1 MNMRNVFA
9 SMALI
14 SLAACGGGGGS
25 GSSAPAASTSQPAA
39 APATSNNS
47 PAAAPS
53 STATAD
59 LGLADRLYKGDARTP
74 NGFDVEARPSNV
86 FGTLSTRHLKNT
98 DFATGPQ
105 GAGATFEVC
114 TNDMAQA
121 LAWSET
127 QSTWNGMYS
136 DLVEVRGDSRMF
148 EIIRVPRF
156 DVTAMLRHR
165 VFRCDYLDRSGS
177 DLRADIGNAGSFNQ
191 RPLNESE
198 FERLGEYLWQFTMYN
213 NSDHVVASSSTAT
226 VGGSL
231 VHTIR
236 MGQLVRGAAGTCDTV
251 QIMDWTHT
259 MNTTS
264 GAISRELTNVRSFR
278 AQSASGSTSICS

>member
-1 MNMRNVFA
+1 MNMRNLFA
-9 SMALI
+9 AMAMI
-14 SLAACGGGGGS
+14 TLAACGGGGGS

-39 APATSNNS
+39 APVTTNT
-47 PAAAPS
+47 PPVAASS
-53 STATAD
+53 STAPAD
-59 LGLADRLYKGDARTP
+59 LGLADRLYKGDSRTP

-86 FGTLSTRHLKNT
+86 YGTLSTRHLKNT

-105 GAGATFEVC
+105 SAGPTFEVC

-121 LAWSET
+121 IAWSET

-136 DLVEVRGDSRMF
+136 DLVEVRGDSRLF
-148 EIIRVPRF
+148 EVIRVPRF
-156 DVTAMLRHR
+156 DSTAMLRHR

-177 DLRADIGNAGSFNQ
+177 DLRADIGAAGSFNQ
-191 RPLNESE
+191 RPLNADELE
-198 FERLGEYLWQFTMYN
+198 QLGEYLWQFTMYN
-213 NSDHVVASSSTAT
+213 NSDFVVASSSTAT

-236 MGQLVRGAAGTCDTV
+236 MAQLVRGAVGSCDTV

-259 MNTTS
+259 MNTAS
-264 GAISRELTNVRSFR
+264 GAIVRELTNVRSFR
-278 AQSASGSTSICS
+278 AQSASGSTSICG

>member
-1 MNMRNVFA
+1 
-9 SMALI
+9 MAMI
-14 SLAACGGGGGS
+14 TLAACGGGGGGS
-25 GSSAPAASTSQPAA
+25 GSAAPAATSQPAA
-39 APATSNNS
+39 APQTTSAP

-53 STATAD
+53 TANAD
-59 LGLADRLYKGDARTP
+59 LDLADRLYKGNSRTP
-74 NGFDVEARPSNV
+74 NGFDVETRPSNV
-86 FGTLSTRHLKNT
+86 YGTLSTRHLKNT

-105 GAGATFEVC
+105 AAGPTFEVC

-127 QSTWNGMYS
+127 QATWNGMYS

-148 EIIRVPRF
+148 EVIRVPRF

-177 DLRADIGNAGSFNQ
+177 DLRADAGAAGSFNQ

-198 FERLGEYLWQFTMYN
+198 FEKLGEYLWQFTMYN
-213 NSDHVVASSSTAT
+213 NSDYVVSSSSTAT

-236 MGQLVRGAAGTCDTV
+236 MGQLVRGTAGTCDSIR
-251 QIMDWTHT
+251 IMDWTHT
-259 MNTTS
+259 MNTTT
-264 GAISRELTNVRSFR
+264 GVITRELADVRSFR
-278 AQSASGSTSICS
+278 AQSSSGSTALCAG

>member
-1 MNMRNVFA
+1 MNMRNLFA
-9 SMALI
+9 TVALM

-25 GSSAPAASTSQPAA
+25 GSAAPAATSQPAA
-39 APATSNNS
+39 VPATSSN
-47 PAAAPS
+47 PPPVVPS
-53 STATAD
+53 TTANAD
-59 LGLADRLYKGDARTP
+59 LGLADRLYKGDSRTP

-86 FGTLSTRHLKNT
+86 YGTLSTRHLKNT

-105 GAGATFEVC
+105 SAGPTFEVC

-121 LAWSET
+121 ISWSET

-148 EIIRVPRF
+148 EVIRVPRF
-156 DVTAMLRHR
+156 DSTAMLRHR

-177 DLRADIGNAGSFNQ
+177 DLRTDIGAAGSFNQ
-191 RPLNESE
+191 RPLNADELE
-198 FERLGEYLWQFTMYN
+198 KLGEYLWQFTMFN
-213 NSDHVVASSSTAT
+213 NSDFAVASSSTAT

-236 MGQLVRGAAGTCDTV
+236 MGQLVRGAVGSCDSV
-251 QIMDWTHT
+251 QVVDWTHT
-259 MNTTS
+259 MNTTT
-264 GAISRELTNVRSFR
+264 GAITRELTSVRSFR
-278 AQSASGSTSICS
+278 AQSSSGSTSICS